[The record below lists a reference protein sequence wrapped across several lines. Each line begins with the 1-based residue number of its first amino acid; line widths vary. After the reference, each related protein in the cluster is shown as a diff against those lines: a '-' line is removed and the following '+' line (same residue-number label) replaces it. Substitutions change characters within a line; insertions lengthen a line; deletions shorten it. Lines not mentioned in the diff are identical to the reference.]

1 MLGILGGGFGLYGYL
16 PAAAKLLQEPVL
28 LLKKYKP
35 IIDSRQELFSFK
47 DQIIWLESEEE
58 LMQTADSLVISRRPI
73 DQEALVSRC
82 LLEVNLKR
90 VMFEKPLA
98 TSPEKAQK
106 ILQLMANSNKYC
118 SVGFNF
124 RFTNWAIQLKEK
136 LLNGE
141 FSEHES
147 INLSWHFMADHF
159 SRNIESWKMDH
170 AQGGGAIRFYGIH
183 VIALLAELGYE
194 HVESSSVL
202 TSNSKHSFC
211 DWRACFKGPGLPTF
225 LVNLNSKSNASHFN
239 LYLGN
244 KDQPLLEGLNPF
256 DTVLNKLTISEQDT
270 RCIYLQDALEELF
283 NLTKPYPNRIECC
296 TKLWQLVETKTFSSA
311 GYQK

>member
-58 LMQTADSLVISRRPI
+58 LIQTADSLVISRRPI

-82 LLEVNLKR
+82 ILEVNLKR

-106 ILQLMANSNKYC
+106 ILQLMAGSNKYC

-124 RFTNWAIQLKEK
+124 RYTNWAIQLKEK

-147 INLSWHFMADHF
+147 INLSWNFMADHF
-159 SRNIESWKMDH
+159 SRNIESWKIDH

-202 TSNSKHSFC
+202 TSDSKHSLYK
-211 DWRACFKGPGLPTF
+211 WTACFKGSGLPSFFATID
-225 LVNLNSKSNASHFN
+225 SKSNASYFK
-239 LYLGN
+239 LYLENDKQALFDGV
-244 KDQPLLEGLNPF
+244 GPF
-256 DTVLNKLTISEQDT
+256 DRVLSNLNFIEQDT
-270 RCIYLQDALEELF
+270 RCVYMTKALQELF
-283 NLTKPYPNRIECC
+283 ELSKPYSIRIEDC
-296 TKLWQLVETKTFSSA
+296 TKLWQLVEAQTVII
-311 GYQK
+311 

>member
-16 PAAAKLLQEPVL
+16 PAAAKFLQEPVL

-35 IIDSRQELFSFK
+35 IIDSRQELLSFK
-47 DQIIWLESEEE
+47 DQIIWMESEEE
-58 LMQTADSLVISRRPI
+58 LIQTADCLVISRRPI
-73 DQEALVSRC
+73 DQEALVFIC
-82 LLEVNLKR
+82 LLQVNLER

-106 ILQLMANSNKYC
+106 ILQLMAGSNKYC

-124 RFTNWAIQLKEK
+124 IFTNWAIQLKEK

-141 FSEHES
+141 LSEHGS

-159 SRNIESWKMDH
+159 TRNIESWKMDH

-202 TSNSKHSFC
+202 SSNLKHSFYK
-211 DWRACFKGPGLPTF
+211 WTACFKGSGLPSF
-225 LVNLNSKSNASHFN
+225 FVNIDSKSNVSYFKVN
-239 LYLGN
+239 LGN
-244 KDQPLLEGLNPF
+244 GKQALFDGIGPF
-256 DTVLNKLTISEQDT
+256 DRFLSNLNFIEQDT
-270 RCIYLQDALEELF
+270 RCIYMTKALQELF
-283 NLTKPYPNRIECC
+283 ELSKPYSKRIEDC
-296 TKLWQLVETKTFSSA
+296 TKLWQSVEAKTVIT
-311 GYQK
+311 

>member
-58 LMQTADSLVISRRPI
+58 LIQTADSLVISRRPI

-98 TSPEKAQK
+98 TSPQKAQK
-106 ILQLMANSNKYC
+106 ILQLMAGSNKYC

-124 RFTNWAIQLKEK
+124 RYTNWAIQLKEK

-202 TSNSKHSFC
+202 TSNLKHSLYK
-211 DWRACFKGPGLPTF
+211 WTACFKGSGLPYFFAT
-225 LVNLNSKSNASHFN
+225 LDSKSNASYFKVYLRDKN
-239 LYLGN
+239 LSLF
-244 KDQPLLEGLNPF
+244 EGLSPF
-256 DTVLNKLTISEQDT
+256 DPFLNELNISEQDT

-283 NLTKPYPNRIECC
+283 QLTNNYPNRIERC
-296 TKLWQLVETKTFSSA
+296 TKLWELVENTLLIKIDP
-311 GYQK
+311 

>member
-58 LMQTADSLVISRRPI
+58 LIQTADSLVISRRPI

-82 LLEVNLKR
+82 LLEMNLKR

-98 TSPEKAQK
+98 TSPQKAQK
-106 ILQLMANSNKYC
+106 ILQLMAGSNKYC

-124 RFTNWAIQLKEK
+124 RYTNWAIQLKEK

-194 HVESSSVL
+194 HVESSIVL
-202 TSNSKHSFC
+202 TSNLKHSLYK
-211 DWRACFKGPGLPTF
+211 WTACFKGSGLPSFFAT
-225 LVNLNSKSNASHFN
+225 LDSKSNASYFKV
-239 LYLGN
+239 YLGGKN
-244 KDQPLLEGLNPF
+244 LSLFEGLSPF
-256 DTVLNKLTISEQDT
+256 DPVLNELNISEQDT
-270 RCIYLQDALEELF
+270 RCFYLKDALVELF
-283 NLTKPYPNRIECC
+283 QLTNNYPNRIERC
-296 TKLWQLVETKTFSSA
+296 TKLWELVETKTFFISKLS
-311 GYQK
+311 